1 MKITQSAVD
10 KIAELKTV
18 EANPDLNLR
27 VYVQGGGCSGMKYG
41 FSFDENIEADDAIFG
56 TADVKVLID
65 PISLEILREAEID
78 YVDGGL
84 SGSHFVIR
92 NPNAKTT
99 CGCGESF
106 SG

>member
-1 MKITQSAVD
+1 MKITQSAFD
-10 KIAELKTV
+10 KIAEIKV
-18 EANPDLNLR
+18 SENKPDDNLR

-41 FSFDENIEADDAIFG
+41 FTFDENLDNDDTVFG
-56 TADVKVLID
+56 KDDVKVVVD

-106 SG
+106 SS